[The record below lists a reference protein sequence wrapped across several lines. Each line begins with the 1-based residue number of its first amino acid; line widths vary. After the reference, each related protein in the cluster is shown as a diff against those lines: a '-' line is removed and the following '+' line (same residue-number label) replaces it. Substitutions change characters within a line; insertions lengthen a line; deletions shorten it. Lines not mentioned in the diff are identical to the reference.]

1 MIGKNFV
8 KRGISCWCY
17 FLLGSDESFCI
28 GEIEEFG
35 WGSGRVIGI
44 VKLNVEGI
52 ILLINC

>member
-1 MIGKNFV
+1 MIGRNFV